1 MQILIIK
8 NDNDLK
14 RVLQHTDAITV
25 CKLINPYPNPYNH
38 IQEKFA
44 NINWRYAIYDDKIE
58 GIDSVDYQH
67 YLCKRLEF
75 KKRYV
80 NAIR

>member
-8 NDNDLK
+8 NDDDLK

-25 CKLINPYPNPYNH
+25 CKLIKPYANPYNH

-44 NINWRYAIYDDKIE
+44 NTDWRYIIHNEKID

-67 YLCKRLEF
+67 YLCKRIQFE
-75 KKRYV
+75 KRYV
-80 NAIR
+80 NATN